1 MRMYLKGKLKSCLDN
16 EAEIIGYLRRNCAI
30 QAQIE
35 HVHYSGTIHLLKLIK
50 KLINKT
56 LIIILQINNC
66 R

>member
-50 KLINKT
+50 KIN
-56 LIIILQINNC
+56 
-66 R
+66 